1 MSARRGAF
9 TLLEVLL
16 ASALA
21 SMVVLTAVGVM
32 AGMQRAHGRA
42 MDRMDQAQQMS
53 TAREVIRRAVSSLA
67 MTGATNS
74 TPAGTAA
81 GAPSGGLPNDFTRGR
96 APRFAVVDDPRFD
109 GKTQRVELVV
119 HTPPIDRELA
129 ALLRRDGR
137 PSTLLAMTPPI
148 FALEV
153 GAEVGAEE
161 DGERDAGAA
170 GGDRSSAGG
179 RVVRGAFEIRPERTE
194 EGTRL
199 DLWWVPSALGV
210 VDQAWGPSAP
220 IDAGGAAPILEGVT
234 RCVWQVY
241 HRRVMLDEFAAAW
254 PDDLPAYVRV
264 EIETDTGL
272 FARWTFEVDYIVT
285 TSDRQGTQPIAPDEF
300 DDEVPPGD
308 RPEGSAPAGAAPP
321 ASGSG
326 DAS

>member
-1 MSARRGAF
+1 MSARCRAF

-21 SMVVLTAVGVM
+21 SMVVLTAAGVM

-74 TPAGTAA
+74 TPAGAA
-81 GAPSGGLPNDFTRGR
+81 GGAPPGGFPNDFTRGR

-119 HTPPIDRELA
+119 HTPPVDRDLA

-137 PSTLLAMTPPI
+137 TSTLLAMTPSI
-148 FALEV
+148 SIEELDA
-153 GAEVGAEE
+153 AE
-161 DGERDAGAA
+161 DGERDADAAGAA

-194 EGTRL
+194 DGTRL

-220 IDAGGAAPILEGVT
+220 VDAGGAAPILEGVT

-285 TSDRQGTQPIAPDEF
+285 TSDRQGTQQIAPDEF
-300 DDEVPPGD
+300 DEVPPGD
-308 RPEGSAPAGAAPP
+308 RPEGSVPESATPP
-321 ASGSG
+321 ASGSDG
-326 DAS
+326 AS